1 MAKKYAYIRKNNA
14 VSTNRFDYPY
24 AADDEFGEVDPKTG
38 INSSSKSVPLSK
50 AYPSGTISATDNG
63 KGSKT
68 TETVKPRLYFS
79 EDEKKQALYPKSI
92 FNNFCAVNYSLLYGN
107 APNLG
112 KDDIDI
118 ARHQARYSDYT
129 ANVRNSN
136 AEAEAFRIAKLKPTI
151 QAIMKYYNQDD
162 EYGLRSYDYTDF
174 AFLHR
179 LNQIPLNYM
188 ITLRR
193 YPTPCGDGMIDLSCP
208 ANDQWEKLGVW
219 ESYGCIAKAVT
230 FMSKDNGNDINALL
244 RFAYGSKWTEEEADI
259 QQMSSNTT
267 LRSQTANRPASVKN
281 LIYAARRAN
290 NPSCASGQGI
300 NWYDGVCGPLR
311 QNFADRR
318 IYQGDALVDK
328 YGTGVLGPINC
339 VDSVFVRSRGLT
351 FEQAITLKFEYDL
364 KSVAMMN
371 PKAVALDLIANFFTL
386 TGNYGSFWGGATR
399 WHQRP
404 EELGAPVGDIE
415 ALRNGDILG
424 FVSSVKD
431 SFVSTVKNLFSGSA
445 EEIIEKVATVVAGG
459 LADHLSDIMDRYSP
473 LGAAQIT
480 KALLRNTPTGNWHL
494 VIGNPLDPIAT
505 IGNLCVDSTEVTWG
519 PILQGDDFPSSINF
533 EVSLKHGMPRDIGSI
548 QTMFNAGKGRIYV
561 DIDPAVIAAQVS
573 SNAGTA
579 NGFSRNYHS
588 VFGN

>member
-1 MAKKYAYIRKNNA
+1 MARKYAYIHKNNA

-24 AADDEFGEVDPKTG
+24 AADDEFGVIDTKTG
-38 INSSSKSVPLSK
+38 VNSSPNSVPLSPVLK
-50 AYPSGTISATDNG
+50 GVVSAADNG

-68 TETVKPRLYFS
+68 TETVSPRLYFS
-79 EDEKKQALYPKSI
+79 DDENRQAFYPKSI
-92 FNNFCAVNYSLLYGN
+92 FNDFCAVNYSLIYGRM
-107 APNLG
+107 PNLG
-112 KDDIDI
+112 KDQTDL

-129 ANVRNSN
+129 ANIRDVNAD
-136 AEAEAFRIAKLKPTI
+136 AEAYRIAKLKPTI

-162 EYGLRSYDYTDF
+162 DYGLRRYDYTDF
-174 AFLHR
+174 AFLKR
-179 LNQIPLNYM
+179 LNQVPLNYL

-208 ANDQWEKLGVW
+208 ASDTVNKLGVW
-219 ESYGCIAKAVT
+219 PTYGCIAKAVT
-230 FMSKDNGNDINALL
+230 YMSKDNGNDINAIL
-244 RFAYGSKWTEEEADI
+244 RFAYGSNWTEEQADI
-259 QQMSSNTT
+259 QQMESNTT
-267 LRSQTANRPASVKN
+267 LRSQTINRPNSVKN
-281 LIYAARRAN
+281 LVYAARRIN
-290 NPSCASGQGI
+290 NPSSASGQGI
-300 NWYDGVCGPLR
+300 DWYDGVCGPLR

-328 YGTGVLGPINC
+328 YSTSVLGPINC
-339 VDSVFVRSRGLT
+339 IDSVYIRSRGLT
-351 FEQAITLKFEYDL
+351 FDQGITLTFEYDL

-386 TGNYGSFWGGATR
+386 TGNYGGFWGGATR

-415 ALRNGDILG
+415 ALRNGDILK

-431 SFVSTVKNLFSGSA
+431 SFVNTVQSIFSGSV
-445 EEIIEKVATVVAGG
+445 EEIVEKVATVVAGG

-505 IGNLCVDSTEVTWG
+505 IGNLCVESTDVTWG

-533 EVSLKHGMPRDIGSI
+533 EVRLRHGMPRDIGSI
-548 QTMFNAGKGRIYV
+548 QTMFNMGKGRIYV
-561 DIDPAVIAAQVS
+561 DIDPKVIEAQQS